1 MGVPCQPYLSQTRG
15 IRLVLFL
22 VTCRRVLAVDLRGM
36 GETATPPQKY
46 FDIARHGANGQDA
59 YLAYLLGLSLAGM
72 QADDVVPLRTEVPTP
87 QALR

>member
-1 MGVPCQPYLSQTRG
+1 VGVPCQPYLSQTRG

-36 GETATPPQKY
+36 GETATPPQRY

-87 QALR
+87 